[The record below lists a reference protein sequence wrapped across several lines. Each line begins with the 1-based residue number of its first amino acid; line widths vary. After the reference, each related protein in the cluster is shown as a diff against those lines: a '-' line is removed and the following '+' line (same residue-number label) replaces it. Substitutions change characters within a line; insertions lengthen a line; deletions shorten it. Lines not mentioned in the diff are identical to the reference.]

1 MNLSAYN
8 GGIVMSDRRSLE
20 ELEDF
25 IEERVEEDMFSG
37 AVLIA
42 KEDAP
47 FFKKA
52 YGLASK
58 RFGATNRV
66 DTKFNIGSL
75 NKMFTQVAIA
85 QLAEKGRVEY
95 DVPIKGYLPD
105 YPPDVASKVNIDH
118 LLNFTSG
125 MGHYWNE
132 RFYASMGRLRRVDDF
147 VSLFVDEPLA
157 FEPGERYQYSNNGYV
172 LLGKIVEAV
181 SKTNYYDYIRENI
194 YEPAGMK
201 DSDHYELDAP
211 VPNLATGYTRIDEQW
226 RPVPGPRRSNLF
238 IIGVKGSPAGGG
250 YSTVEDLLR
259 FDIALRE
266 NRLLGP
272 DYTSTTFPTKPKED
286 GKPNV
291 MIRAGGAPGVSAF
304 FQKFPDFGYT
314 AIVLSNYDPDDS
326 KVVADR
332 IRDLVLGTSSSLG
345 RWR

>member
-1 MNLSAYN
+1 
-8 GGIVMSDRRSLE
+8 MSE
-20 ELEDF
+20 EFDSKTLDNF
-25 IEERVEEDMFSG
+25 IEDRVVEDLFSG
-37 AVLIA
+37 AVLVARGAEPIFGNA
-42 KEDAP
+42 W
-47 FFKKA
+47 
-52 YGLASK
+52 GLASK
-58 RFGATNRV
+58 RYGASNLV

-75 NKMFTQVAIA
+75 NKIFTHVGIA

-95 DVPIKGYLPD
+95 DVPIKEYLPD
-105 YPPDVASKVNIDH
+105 YPREVAGKVTIDH
-118 LLNFTSG
+118 LLHFTSG

-132 RFYASMGRLRRVDDF
+132 RFFTSMGRLRRADDF

-172 LLGKIVEAV
+172 LLGKIVETV
-181 SKTNYYDYIRENI
+181 SGTDYYDYIRENV

-201 DSDHYELDAP
+201 DSDHYELDVP
-211 VPNLATGYTRIDEQW
+211 VPNLATGYTRMDAQG
-226 RPVPGPRRSNLF
+226 RPVPGSRRSNLF

-272 DYTSTTFPTKPKED
+272 DYTSTIFPVKKTKEE

-291 MIRAGGAPGVSAF
+291 MTLAGGAPGVSAF
-304 FQKFPDFGYT
+304 FQKFPGLGYT

-326 KVVADR
+326 KVVVDR
-332 IRDLVLGTSSSLG
+332 IRDIVLDTSS
-345 RWR
+345 